1 MRSWDGPIV
10 ISALTLTEVT
20 AAFWGK
26 VHRGELSAELAAVL
40 DRAFAA
46 DVHAGRFVV
55 LGLTE
60 RVVSR
65 SLDVVRRHR
74 LRGADALQLATA
86 LVARE
91 ADASIASVAAFDAAL
106 RAAAS
111 AEQFV
116 LLPAS

>member
-1 MRSWDGPIV
+1 VRRWEGPIV
-10 ISALTLTEVT
+10 FSALTLTEVT

-46 DVHAGRFVV
+46 DAYAGRFVV
-55 LGLTE
+55 LGLSE
-60 RVVSR
+60 PVVSR

-86 LVARE
+86 MVARE
-91 ADASIASVAAFDAAL
+91 ADASLASFAAFDTAL

-111 AEQFV
+111 AEQFA